1 MSKKLVLCLALLT
14 MGMGVLGCFPPIY
27 STAKIDQGF
36 HCDIGMAANASIAG
50 GGGIGRIDSELR
62 YGFSDYFQIH
72 CCAGVI
78 FPAGPVLPIYRL
90 GLQTAVP
97 LKSVTPAFRVEFT
110 PFPTYLAPTLL
121 LGLGQN
127 EFLTLGGRVNLIAD
141 PHIYVFPDAF
151 ITGHLWSRLSIF
163 AGVELFHFD
172 EPMLHGMP
180 VFTLGVGYKIK

>member
-1 MSKKLVLCLALLT
+1 MSKKLILCLALLI
-14 MGMGVLGCFPPIY
+14 MGMGVLGCFHPIY

-36 HCDIGMAANASIAG
+36 HCDIGMAANAWIAG
-50 GGGIGRIDSELR
+50 GGRIGRIGRIDSELR

-78 FPAGPVLPIYRL
+78 FPAEPVLPIYRL

-97 LKSVTPAFRVEFT
+97 LESVTPAFRVEFT
-110 PFPTYLAPTLL
+110 PFPPYLAPTLL

-141 PHIYVFPDAF
+141 PHVYVFPDAF

-163 AGVELFHFD
+163 TGVGFSD
-172 EPMLHGMP
+172 PMFYDVP
-180 VFTLGVGYKIK
+180 VVTLGVG